1 MNVKNLI
8 GLEAQE
14 KKFSKLSMIFLTCQ
28 KSWNFLHRMISGC
41 YGSSTLEKLGKLRIN
56 FHAFQA
62 TLRIS
67 VYMEVGYPR
76 WAGKVTR
83 LGGVTRLSI

>member
-1 MNVKNLI
+1 MNVKNLT

-62 TLRIS
+62 TLR
-67 VYMEVGYPR
+67 VCLHGGRVPQVGE
-76 WAGKVTR
+76 VTR
-83 LGGVTRLSI
+83 LSGVTRLSI

>member
-28 KSWNFLHRMISGC
+28 KSWNFLRRMISGC
-41 YGSSTLEKLGKLRIN
+41 YGSSSLEKLGKLRRGSQWGGG
-56 FHAFQA
+56 F
-62 TLRIS
+62 
-67 VYMEVGYPR
+67 YGY
-76 WAGKVTR
+76 WLKFWLFYGYR
-83 LGGVTRLSI
+83 LIFFSYG

>member
-28 KSWNFLHRMISGC
+28 KNPGIS
-41 YGSSTLEKLGKLRIN
+41 YIE
-56 FHAFQA
+56 
-62 TLRIS
+62 
-67 VYMEVGYPR
+67 
-76 WAGKVTR
+76 
-83 LGGVTRLSI
+83 

>member
-28 KSWNFLHRMISGC
+28 KSWNSYI
-41 YGSSTLEKLGKLRIN
+41 E
-56 FHAFQA
+56 
-62 TLRIS
+62 
-67 VYMEVGYPR
+67 
-76 WAGKVTR
+76 
-83 LGGVTRLSI
+83 